1 MSRKTLIFIFTVVV
15 VLVVILVI
23 GKKKRWFGTGAGD
36 AKIVLVKKVA
46 PLDISQ
52 IVAATGKIQ
61 PEIEVKLSSEVSG
74 EVIELPIVEGQ
85 QVQKGDLLI
94 RINPDIYQSSLRRT
108 QAGLQNVRANLNQAK
123 ASLKEAE
130 QNYLRS
136 KTLFEKGIISKAD
149 WDTALSRYEMAQ
161 ANKESAFYNV
171 RSAAATVAEAKDN
184 LERTKIYAPMSGT
197 ISLLNI
203 ELGERVV
210 GTQQMAGT
218 ELMRIANLNN
228 MEVEVEVNENDIV
241 KVALGDTA
249 VVEVDAYLKTEFTGL
264 VTEIA
269 NSAKNV
275 ASADQVTN
283 FNVKV
288 RILKD
293 SYKSLLIGKKENYSP
308 FRPGM
313 TATVDVITDRRQ
325 NTLGVPIS
333 AIVVK
338 NDTVT
343 KKSQNNKGAAQM
355 DKKLDEN
362 TANTK
367 NEERFECVFVK
378 VGEQA
383 KLRVVTTGIQD
394 DNMIEILSGLQSG
407 EEVITGPYNT
417 VTKLLKSDDQVRIEE
432 KN

>member
-149 WDTALSRYEMAQ
+149 WDTAISRYEMAQ

-293 SYKSLLIGKKENYSP
+293 SYKSLLVGKKENYSP

>member
-149 WDTALSRYEMAQ
+149 WDTAISRYEMAQ

-293 SYKSLLIGKKENYSP
+293 SYKSLLVGKKENYSP

-394 DNMIEILSGLQSG
+394 DNMIEILAGLQSG

>member
-432 KN
+432 KK

>member
-293 SYKSLLIGKKENYSP
+293 SYKSLLVGKKENYSP